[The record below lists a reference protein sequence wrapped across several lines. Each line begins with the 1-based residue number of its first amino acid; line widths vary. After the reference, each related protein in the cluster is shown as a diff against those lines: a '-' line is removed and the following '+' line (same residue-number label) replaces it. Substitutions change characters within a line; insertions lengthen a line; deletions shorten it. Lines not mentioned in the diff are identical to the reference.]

1 MTVHLVTGHSGEI
14 HVTAA
19 EQGRLNAYL
28 WGEDAYALSGAKI
41 TIVDANTVHISE
53 GTLLIN
59 GRHVNLND
67 GGDDVSIE
75 SGTVGKYRRDM
86 ICLKYQMDIV
96 SGVEKCSWYVQ
107 KGEAGD
113 DYTTPVIDSQSILDG
128 DNPCLIPAFTVDINN
143 LLQIVATDE
152 LLDSFVTYVT
162 AAANV
167 REVKDECI
175 EELETKVAEVED
187 SAETTKTETIAA
199 MEASRDECLQE
210 IANAWD
216 GDKAVF

>member
-41 TIVDANTVHISE
+41 TIVDDNTVHISE

-86 ICLKYQMDIV
+86 VCLKYEMNIV
-96 SGVEKCSWYVQ
+96 SGVEKCSWVVQ

-113 DYTTPVIDSQSILDG
+113 DYTTPVVDSQSILDG
-128 DNPCLIPAFTVDINN
+128 DNPCLIPAFTVDVNN
-143 LLQIVATDE
+143 LLQIAAVDT
-152 LLDSFVTYVT
+152 LLESFVTYVT

-167 REVKDECI
+167 REAKDECI
-175 EELETKVAEVED
+175 TELEAKVSEVEE
-187 SAETTKTETIAA
+187 SAETTKTATIAE
-199 MEASRDECLQE
+199 MEASRDQCLQD